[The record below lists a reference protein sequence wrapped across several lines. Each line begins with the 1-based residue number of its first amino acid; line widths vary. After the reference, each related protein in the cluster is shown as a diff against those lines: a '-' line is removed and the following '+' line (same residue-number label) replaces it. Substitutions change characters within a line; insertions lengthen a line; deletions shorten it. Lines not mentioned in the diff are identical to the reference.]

1 LKSTIASKNG
11 FIRSHFDFIHL
22 RSLHGAIADWPKLL
36 NRAYD
41 NLVPGGWIQL
51 TDFETYSYSD
61 DDSFPETSSLYHWLD
76 NTVKTAAKFGRVMNI
91 APEFERLLKEA
102 GFEAVVDTTLK
113 V

>member
-1 LKSTIASKNG
+1 LYSKPFG
-11 FIRSHFDFIHL
+11 FIYL
-22 RSLHGAIADWPKLL
+22 RSLHEGIADWLELL

-41 NLVPGGWIQL
+41 TLVSGGWIQL
-51 TDFETYSYSD
+51 TDFETWFYTD
-61 DDSFPETSSLYHWLD
+61 GDSFPGMPSLYHRLD
-76 NTVKTAAKFGRVMNI
+76 NTVKVAAKFGRPTNI